1 MSSRKNFIY
10 FLISIFSLSSLIF
23 IITTFIFKNN
33 SNILRN
39 LVIDKARTYSCDK
52 AGSRLL
58 DKYEGGF
65 EEETGDGEES
75 LNEAQQSIIDFIRD
89 SSYSNIK
96 PYLKRVA
103 IFIIFLVLA
112 FIFIILWITYCSC
125 CLYNCRLFSKVDEP
139 NKTKP
144 LILFLIS
151 SGFSLLVIIFSI
163 TVLILLNPF
172 FSRLNGLFCSILT
185 LLNHLNDGLS
195 PQYSPHASEWLGLPE
210 TAIKFDESEQEFQKI
225 DFNAIDDLYEVVYNK
240 CNLPENDC
248 ICKADGVLIDVDYNS
263 FYLLIRII
271 FVELGLPS
279 YIAKLIESKNI
290 IDDTII
296 DIGEDIYDFLND
308 YGNKHIKNCFIA
320 IFTLTLIIWILSL
333 IFLCLYYF
341 LKKEE
346 FKIIYITIWNISM
359 LLMIFVVVISSFYG
373 VLGYVFKDFV
383 QIVHYALSKNN
394 LESDNPI
401 IFNRKDSFLSNIIDK
416 CANGNGV
423 FLEVIEGGIS
433 DLNTEIQ
440 DDFQNT
446 LNIIN
451 DITCASEARESIVK
465 LYKLFSKATNQVLA
479 IYEDLFHIRCN
490 FAKND
495 KNIILNEMKSAG
507 NRAIVISAFQFLIA
521 CFIGISILSGILLVH
536 KYNFKSPFHKINDIN
551 ININNDEN
559 NLNIYSHN

>member
-333 IFLCLYYF
+333 IFLCLYYL

>member
-23 IITTFIFKNN
+23 IITTFNFKNN

-308 YGNKHIKNCFIA
+308 YGNKHIRNCFIA
-320 IFTLTLIIWILSL
+320 IFTLTLIIGILSL

-359 LLMIFVVVISSFYG
+359 LLMIFAVVISSFYG

>member
-103 IFIIFLVLA
+103 IFIIFLILA

-225 DFNAIDDLYEVVYNK
+225 DFDAIDDLYEVVYNK

-263 FYLLIRII
+263 FYFLIRII

-320 IFTLTLIIWILSL
+320 IFTLTLIIGILSL

-359 LLMIFVVVISSFYG
+359 LLMIFAVVISSFYG

>member
-1 MSSRKNFIY
+1 MPSRKNFIY
-10 FLISIFSLSSLIF
+10 FLISIFLLSSLIF
-23 IITTFIFKNN
+23 IIKN

-39 LVIDKARTYSCDK
+39 LVLDKARTYSCDK

-65 EEETGDGEES
+65 EEEVGDVEES

-125 CLYNCRLFSKVDEP
+125 CLYNCGIFSKVDEP
-139 NKTKP
+139 NKYKP

-195 PQYSPHASEWLGLPE
+195 PQYPPHASEWLGLPG
-210 TAIKFDESEQEFQKI
+210 TAIKFNESEHEFQKI
-225 DFNAIDDLYEVVYNK
+225 NFDYIQNLYHQVREK
-240 CNLPENDC
+240 CDSPGNDC
-248 ICKADGVLIDVDYNS
+248 ICNADGVDLFTDYHS
-263 FYLLIRII
+263 FNLLIRIF
-271 FVELGLPS
+271 FVDLGLPS
-279 YIAKLIESKNI
+279 KIAKLIESKNI

-308 YGNKHIKNCFIA
+308 YGNKHIRNCFIA
-320 IFTLTLIIWILSL
+320 IFTLTLIIGILSL

-346 FKIIYITIWNISM
+346 FKIIYITIWNSSM
-359 LLMIFVVVISSFYG
+359 LLMIFAVVISSFYG

-383 QIVHYALSKNN
+383 QIAHYTLSKNN
-394 LESDNPI
+394 MESDNPI
-401 IFNRKDSFLSNIIDK
+401 IFNRKDSFLSN
-416 CANGNGV
+416 
-423 FLEVIEGGIS
+423 
-433 DLNTEIQ
+433 
-440 DDFQNT
+440 
-446 LNIIN
+446 
-451 DITCASEARESIVK
+451 
-465 LYKLFSKATNQVLA
+465 
-479 IYEDLFHIRCN
+479 
-490 FAKND
+490 
-495 KNIILNEMKSAG
+495 
-507 NRAIVISAFQFLIA
+507 
-521 CFIGISILSGILLVH
+521 
-536 KYNFKSPFHKINDIN
+536 
-551 ININNDEN
+551 
-559 NLNIYSHN
+559 